1 MKMVKGVV
9 STWTLATLVGCAATV
24 GGPTE
29 VAVSSL
35 MTAPA
40 LFQGQID
47 PLSASG
53 PNTLKVGDSY
63 NQLAIFNLR
72 SCNDEKTDCKV
83 GKGKLQSKTTVL
95 SLSRAEATVRVDL
108 HLDVGSSQTVQDK
121 VSNTG
126 YQLDDVPILKDQVVT
141 SKTIRLNYNTTRRV
155 DLPYGVGFKV
165 CVEGTADPA
174 GNVIHACQSLRGL
187 D

>member
-1 MKMVKGVV
+1 MMKGIV
-9 STWTLATLVGCAATV
+9 SMLTLAALGGCAAII

-29 VAVSSL
+29 VTVSSL

-40 LFQGQID
+40 LLQGQID
-47 PLSASG
+47 PFSASG

-72 SCNDEKTDCKV
+72 SCNDDKTDCKV

-95 SLSRAEATVRVDL
+95 GLSRDEATVRVDL
-108 HLDVGSSQTVQDK
+108 HLDVGGSQTVHDK

-126 YQLDDVPILKDQVVT
+126 YQLHDVPLKDQVVT
-141 SKTIRLNYNTTRRV
+141 SKTIRLNYNASRHIG
-155 DLPYGVGFKV
+155 LPYGEGFNV

-174 GNVIHACQSLRGL
+174 GNVMHACQPLRGF